1 MLPLVAAWQAV
12 LPALVG
18 RNVENR
24 RVVLPVQ
31 SGVPNSKTAY
41 KAADIFGVDTLAG
54 ALGGKA
60 MSTLAGGRARRRR
73 QPLRTGDD
81 HSLSFVVKY
90 SVAFFQELL
99 EWLAA
104 LQYFLVKS

>member
-41 KAADIFGVDTLAG
+41 KAADIFGVDTSDMFVSSG
-54 ALGGKA
+54 MA
-60 MSTLAGGRARRRR
+60 MSTLAGGAPGGDGSPCA
-73 QPLRTGDD
+73 QGDD
-81 HSLSFVVKY
+81 HSLSFVV
-90 SVAFFQELL
+90 
-99 EWLAA
+99 
-104 LQYFLVKS
+104 

>member
-1 MLPLVAAWQAV
+1 M
-12 LPALVG
+12 
-18 RNVENR
+18 
-24 RVVLPVQ
+24 
-31 SGVPNSKTAY
+31 
-41 KAADIFGVDTLAG
+41 
-54 ALGGKA
+54 
-60 MSTLAGGRARRRR
+60 
-73 QPLRTGDD
+73 RTGDD